1 MLPGWP
7 VLIILARE
15 FIVSGIRTVAAS
27 KGTVIAASW
36 YGKAKTVFQII
47 AIVLFLLKDSLT
59 FTTAAG
65 RLHQP
70 HVRAVLT
77 VMVIALILTVKPCR
91 LSVKARHLL
100 KGSA

>member
-15 FIVSGIRTVAAS
+15 FIVSGIRGWWWGQQ
-27 KGTVIAASW
+27 GTVIAASW

-47 AIVLFLLKDSLT
+47 AIVLFLLLGDSLT

-65 RLHQP
+65 AFTNP
-70 HVRAVLT
+70 MFVL
-77 VMVIALILTVKPCR
+77 
-91 LSVKARHLL
+91 S
-100 KGSA
+100 